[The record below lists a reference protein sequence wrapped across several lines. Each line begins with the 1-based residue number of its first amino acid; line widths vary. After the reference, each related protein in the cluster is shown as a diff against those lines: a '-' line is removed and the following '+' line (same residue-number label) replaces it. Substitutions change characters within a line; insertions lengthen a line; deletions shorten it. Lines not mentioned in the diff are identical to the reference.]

1 MVLHMTSTSTKFVGL
16 ASGTLNLRLRPHV
29 PLVSLSLPGRAHGLA
44 AEVGLGVGG
53 WGNGTGDRAVR
64 GPVANQPGTQGRGP
78 DGPVRAPEDSAPHLP
93 EPHLGSKGITIPR
106 VPNTALRGGPRHGYF
121 LPPPCASF
129 LSAAGQVHGLLAST
143 SRGVRGLPGDSD
155 SSCFSCFLSKR
166 QIMLPAFLSPLRML
180 SGLIEWGRVSSYFLR
195 ERH

>member
-1 MVLHMTSTSTKFVGL
+1 MTSTSSKFVGL
-16 ASGTLNLRLRPHV
+16 ASGTLNLRLRPQV
-29 PLVSLSLPGRAHGLA
+29 PLVSLSLPGWTHGLA
-44 AEVGLGVGG
+44 AEVGLGGG
-53 WGNGTGDRAVR
+53 GGIGDRAAR
-64 GPVANQPGTQGRGP
+64 GPVANQPGAQGRGP

-93 EPHLGSKGITIPR
+93 EPHSGSKGITIPR
-106 VPNTALRGGPRHGYF
+106 VPNTALRGGGPHHGYF

-143 SRGVRGLPGDSD
+143 SRGVRGLPGSSD

-180 SGLIEWGRVSSYFLR
+180 SGLIERGRVSSYFLR